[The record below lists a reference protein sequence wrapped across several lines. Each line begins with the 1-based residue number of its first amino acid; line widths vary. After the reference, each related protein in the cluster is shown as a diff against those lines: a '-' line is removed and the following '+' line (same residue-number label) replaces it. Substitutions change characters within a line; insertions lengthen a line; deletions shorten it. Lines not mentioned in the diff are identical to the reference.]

1 MFDKK
6 AKPVRSVREIYDDI
20 GTLLKELA
28 ASGADPNAMIAI
40 EHGVNGA
47 VRHAIMKQVVLIR
60 MNLPTESA
68 LYHLDRSK
76 VNTDVALPTGVLGV
90 TDPRY
95 PDDKMPV
102 QPRLDADRDVVAT
115 LTQDQDASAGIGP
128 FVKSIFAKSTPK

>member
-1 MFDKK
+1 
-6 AKPVRSVREIYDDI
+6 
-20 GTLLKELA
+20 
-28 ASGADPNAMIAI
+28 
-40 EHGVNGA
+40 
-47 VRHAIMKQVVLIR
+47 MKQVVLIR